1 MDAGTG
7 GQTGAGR
14 GRMDAGT
21 GGQTGA
27 ARIFAAMSAGSG
39 VRERGRGCF
48 IFVLFSVKGA
58 GDSGEV
64 KGNVFPFDDF
74 LGRTCGVKFDLVGDA
89 HALKDRR
96 KSEERKGLF

>member
-7 GQTGAGR
+7 GQIGA
-14 GRMDAGT
+14 
-21 GGQTGA
+21 
-27 ARIFAAMSAGSG
+27 
-39 VRERGRGCF
+39 VF
-48 IFVLFSVKGA
+48 IFLLFSVKGA

-74 LGRTCGVKFDLVGDA
+74 FRRAGGVKFDLFGDA

-96 KSEERKGLF
+96 EMDGRKRYFHNSQKKFPFHARRIPRVAWFALRFPAHF